1 MRRNTRLGWLL
12 LAAGALAGVLVAA
25 FLLTRSPSTQSAG
38 EALRFRGRAMT
49 IETRITP
56 RLHAFGEPIS
66 AEVVAVFN
74 RAQVKADSV
83 RVNARFDP
91 YEHIALE
98 QRTREDEGTLTRI
111 RYRYRLQCLSRRCLP
126 GEPKRA
132 IEFEPAAVAYSM
144 IDTLFQQSGRT
155 ARTAG
160 SAPFPPIE
168 VVSRLDPTA
177 TQDVRWRAETRTL
190 PEPSYRV
197 DATLAT
203 FVLLGGAG
211 VLVGLAALLL
221 VPLASRRR
229 HHVADV
235 EIDDDLPPLARALL
249 LLETSTNGAVADRRR
264 ALELVARELD
274 AHEERALA
282 ERARRL
288 AWSKDAPEP
297 ADASAFA
304 SSVRAAR
311 PEEPA

>member
-1 MRRNTRLGWLL
+1 MRRISRLGWILL
-12 LAAGALAGVLVAA
+12 GVGALAGMVVALLVMARA
-25 FLLTRSPSTQSAG
+25 PSTQSADD
-38 EALRFRGRAMT
+38 ALRFRGRAMT

-56 RLHAFGEPIS
+56 RLHAFGEPIT

-83 RVNARFDP
+83 RVTARFDP
-91 YEHIALE
+91 YEQIARE
-98 QRTREDEGTLTRI
+98 ERTREDEGTLTRI
-111 RYRYRLQCLSRRCLP
+111 RYRFRLQCLSRQCLP
-126 GEPKRA
+126 GEPKRV
-132 IEFEPAAVAYSM
+132 IEFEPAGVAYSM
-144 IDTLFQQSGRT
+144 IDTLIRSNLP

-160 SAPFPPIE
+160 SGQFPPIE

-197 DATLAT
+197 DATVATLAL
-203 FVLLGGAG
+203 FGGAG
-211 VLVGLAALLL
+211 ALAGLAALVL

-229 HHVADV
+229 HDVA
-235 EIDDDLPPLARALL
+235 ETQIDEDLPALERALL
-249 LLETSTNGAVADRRR
+249 LLETSTNGAVGDRRR

-274 AHEERALA
+274 AHGEPALA

-297 ADASAFA
+297 GDASALA
-304 SSVRAAR
+304 ASVRAAR
-311 PEEPA
+311 AEASE